1 MSQRGEPSRG
11 LAWVPPRLGTL
22 ARVHGYFCCGIRGE
36 GMVNIPSGP
45 VPCHLSFHGGVCV

>member
-22 ARVHGYFCCGIRGE
+22 AMVHGYFCCGIRGE